1 MLDAANSENVSGY
14 DFLRVLVRRMMT
26 DSEEESSSVR
36 RPLTAAFRGV
46 ERDKAYGSYL
56 VTVTILTFIEKK
68 A

>member
-1 MLDAANSENVSGY
+1 
-14 DFLRVLVRRMMT
+14 MMNEQ
-26 DSEEESSSVR
+26 SQEGIVR

-56 VTVTILTFIEKK
+56 VGFNNIFILVETK